1 MATAAQHPKLKTAFT
16 GHLGET
22 RGQVVLL
29 EEVFGLLDLKP
40 RGKHCD
46 GIAGIIEEGKGAVED
61 IVTSPVRDAA
71 LAAGG
76 RRAEHYE
83 IAAYSSMIAM
93 GKALGY
99 TDACKKLSRILG
111 EEEAADRK
119 LTELGLAILE
129 EAHQEE
135 PVEV

>member
-46 GIAGIIEEGKGAVED
+46 GIA
-61 IVTSPVRDAA
+61 TSPVRDAA